1 MASPLRTRSAAL
13 DDVSS
18 IAELLRIYSDLG
30 VLLPRSESDIY
41 NSLRDFTV
49 VDDGT
54 KIIACAALL
63 IYTRE
68 LGEVRS
74 LAVHPEHLRR
84 GLGDKIV
91 KQLESDAIRLGLT
104 KLMALTYVVE
114 FFEKHQF
121 SVIDMSLLPEKVW
134 GACINCHR
142 FQNCDEIAMLKHL

>member
-1 MASPLRTRSAAL
+1 MESPFKTRAAAL
-13 DDVSS
+13 GDASG

-49 VDDGT
+49 VDDGS

-63 IYTRE
+63 IYSQE
-68 LGEVRS
+68 LAEVRS
-74 LAVHPEHLRR
+74 LAVHPDYLRR

-91 KQLESDAIRLGLT
+91 TQLESDAVRLGLK

-114 FFEKHQF
+114 FFERHQF
-121 SVIDMSLLPEKVW
+121 RVIDMSLLPEKVW
-134 GACINCHR
+134 GACINCHQ
-142 FQNCDEIAMLKHL
+142 FQNCDEIAMLKYL

>member
-1 MASPLRTRSAAL
+1 MDNSFKTRAATL
-13 DDVSS
+13 GDAPG
-18 IAELLRIYSDLG
+18 IAELLRIYSELG

-49 VDDGT
+49 VDDGS

-63 IYTRE
+63 IYTQE
-68 LGEVRS
+68 LAEVRS
-74 LAVHPEHLRR
+74 LAVHPDYLRR
-84 GLGDKIV
+84 GLGDRIV
-91 KQLESDAIRLGLT
+91 RQLESDATRIGLK

-121 SVIDMSLLPEKVW
+121 RVIDMSLLPEKVW